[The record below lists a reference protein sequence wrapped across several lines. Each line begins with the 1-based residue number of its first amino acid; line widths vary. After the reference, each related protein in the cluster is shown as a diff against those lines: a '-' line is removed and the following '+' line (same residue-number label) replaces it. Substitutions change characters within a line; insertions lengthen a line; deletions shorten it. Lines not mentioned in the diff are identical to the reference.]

1 MENSADLL
9 GLKAQELRERL
20 QASKKNLQNISKA
33 GEDMDGNTSNKEE
46 DEFIDALKAEMPEVF
61 ENIET
66 TLNLLLE
73 IEKLVGEVKKT
84 MSVEKMTDLKEKVN
98 IASENVEESESLVQK
113 LEKEIV
119 EWNAQK
125 KLCRRDQELD
135 EIKNL
140 TKSFLEDLT

>member
-1 MENSADLL
+1 
-9 GLKAQELRERL
+9 
-20 QASKKNLQNISKA
+20 
-33 GEDMDGNTSNKEE
+33 
-46 DEFIDALKAEMPEVF
+46 MPEVF

-98 IASENVEESESLVQK
+98 IASENVEESESLVHK

-119 EWNAQK
+119 EWNA
-125 KLCRRDQELD
+125 
-135 EIKNL
+135 
-140 TKSFLEDLT
+140 

>member
-1 MENSADLL
+1 MN
-9 GLKAQELRERL
+9 
-20 QASKKNLQNISKA
+20 
-33 GEDMDGNTSNKEE
+33 GNTSNSEE
-46 DEFIDALKAEMPEVF
+46 DEFIQALKVEMPEVF

-66 TLNLLLE
+66 TLNLLVE
-73 IEKLVGEVKKT
+73 IEKLVSEVKKT
-84 MSVEKMTDLKEKVN
+84 MNVEKMTDLKEKVN
-98 IASENVEESESLVQK
+98 IASENVEESESLVNK

-140 TKSFLEDLT
+140 TSSFLEDLT

>member
-1 MENSADLL
+1 
-9 GLKAQELRERL
+9 
-20 QASKKNLQNISKA
+20 
-33 GEDMDGNTSNKEE
+33 MDGNTSNKEE

-125 KLCRRDQELD
+125 KLCRRD
-135 EIKNL
+135 
-140 TKSFLEDLT
+140 